1 MYCLIEN
8 VHIMK
13 NWLSYS
19 VACAALMLSA
29 CGAEDYFNTENG
41 EAYREKYT
49 QDVKNEFRTNFE
61 EKFGVISPSQTW
73 DFAGNNPYLTRAV
86 EYSATAV
93 EGLNFGLNP
102 QSEYVKKGY
111 TGLLNKWVIKD
122 GTNNITSSS
131 PNYGIYN
138 DISVKQLPDSKQ
150 HTGKT
155 AYLVAPSNDFTIYP
169 VSAQGGYTYDLYVKV
184 GENPE
189 VKVFSKNFSA
199 SDKPYVNGMAYSINE
214 KNGEVSKS
222 TMPGIHINAEVGTE
236 IQIYLKNIKNGNTS
250 VNKNVLVGLGTSN
263 GIYVE
268 PSDPNIKPDIEG
280 MLPNAEIRYIGIEDQ
295 YDATTKKP
303 AGDLDFNDLVL
314 CIVGNP
320 FVPKEI
326 IIENGESTVSTSV
339 SKRYMIEDLGTTDD
353 FDYNDVVVDVVKTT
367 SVHHKITYV
376 NGEKTEDVITGTDV
390 DTKAIIRALG
400 GTLDFNLTIG
410 NTTWSKRAVTNNPYA
425 MWNTG
430 TPTSAKDEKGFVV
443 YDGTNINWNAEEYV
457 ITGIEGWNPEDNNI
471 SIEVF
476 QNRMSDAAST
486 GINAWSMRTEFPAPG
501 ATPFIIAVPV
511 TQKWSVERKEF
522 DFKNYLK

>member
-1 MYCLIEN
+1 M
-8 VHIMK
+8 
-13 NWLSYS
+13 
-19 VACAALMLSA
+19 ACAALMLSA

-41 EAYREKYT
+41 EAYREQYT
-49 QDVKNEFRTNFE
+49 QNQKNEFRTNFE
-61 EKFGVISPSQTW
+61 EKFGKISPTQSW
-73 DFAGNNPYLTRAV
+73 DFAGSNPYLTRAV
-86 EYSATAV
+86 EYSATPV
-93 EGLNFGLNP
+93 EGLNFGLKPETQLSWGN
-102 QSEYVKKGY
+102 YVFKS
-111 TGLLNKWVIKD
+111 
-122 GTNNITSSS
+122 GTNDVTSTS

-138 DISVKQLPDSKQ
+138 DISVKQLPDGKK
-150 HTGKT
+150 HTGNT

-184 GENPE
+184 GDNPE

-199 SDKPYVNGMAYSINE
+199 SDKPYVNGMGYNISNWGRTI
-214 KNGEVSKS
+214 SKA

-339 SKRYMIEDLGTTDD
+339 SKRYMIEDLGATDD
-353 FDYNDVVVDVVKTT
+353 FDYNDVVVDVEQTT

-390 DTKAIIRALG
+390 TTQAIIRALG

-410 NTTWSKRAVTNNPYA
+410 NTIWNKKSVTGNPY
-425 MWNTG
+425 MIWNTG
-430 TPTSAKDEKGFVV
+430 KLISSKTDKVNEYSEEGIDYDAKQ
-443 YDGTNINWNAEEYV
+443 YV
-457 ITGIEGWNPEDNNI
+457 ITGIEGWTPEGNDI
-471 SIEVF
+471 SIAVF
-476 QNRMSDAAST
+476 QNRANSNTVS
-486 GINAWSMRTEFPAPG
+486 GEGSWSIDTKFPAAG
-501 ATPFIIAVPV
+501 ETPFIIAVPV
-511 TQKWSVERKEF
+511 TQKWAVERKEF
-522 DFKNYLK
+522 TDLQNYLK